1 MIITIARQCGC
12 GAARIGELLSKKLGL
27 ELFTRQMLI
36 DMAMS
41 HGMGDA
47 VQSFVDE
54 HPVDDIIMAI
64 SDQFE
69 ASDEVKQRFCQLF
82 RNIIGNRNCIVI
94 GRCGNSIFAHRTDL
108 VSVFLKGD
116 FEARVQATASAKA
129 ISEPEAR
136 QLVSDTD
143 ERRMRYHNYYTGL
156 TWGAAAD
163 YDLCIDSMRLGNEA
177 TADIIAAYARKVLP
191 AAE

>member
-69 ASDEVKQRFCQLF
+69 ASDEVTK
-82 RNIIGNRNCIVI
+82 NG
-94 GRCGNSIFAHRTDL
+94 
-108 VSVFLKGD
+108 
-116 FEARVQATASAKA
+116 
-129 ISEPEAR
+129 
-136 QLVSDTD
+136 
-143 ERRMRYHNYYTGL
+143 
-156 TWGAAAD
+156 
-163 YDLCIDSMRLGNEA
+163 
-177 TADIIAAYARKVLP
+177 ARKRYLELQM
-191 AAE
+191 AALAFATRPLGPLCDSSR